1 MIAGAIGAVSI
12 AIAGY
17 TVRHTPESAD
27 ASLSF
32 TREGESG
39 AVVESMRP
47 LMGTQFAIKV
57 WAPPGREPAAAEAIR
72 AALDGVAELERR
84 ISSWLPDSD
93 TAKVGRAAGQ
103 SAVGVG
109 AELREL
115 LAVSARWA
123 RRTGG
128 AFDVTAGPLFELWD
142 AAREQELL
150 PSEHEIQQSLAR
162 VGYDRIELRDETVR
176 LPVAGMKLGFGSV
189 GKGFAADRVADQLR
203 AAGFA
208 NFIIDAGGDLV
219 LSGSRGDTPWNI
231 GIRHPRSVQLLAT
244 TRLTG
249 CAIATSG
256 DYEQYLVVDGVRYGH
271 IIDPR
276 TGWPAR
282 EVASVVVVAPRGADA
297 DALATGLFVLGPDK
311 GLALVEKISSVEAL
325 FVMDDGDV
333 RSSAGLLLQGKTLGW
348 VE

>member
-1 MIAGAIGAVSI
+1 MAGAIGAVSI

-17 TVRHTPESAD
+17 TARHSPESVD
-27 ASLSF
+27 ASLLS
-32 TREGESG
+32 TSAGGSG
-39 AVVESMRP
+39 GVVESMRP
-47 LMGTQFAIKV
+47 LMGTQFAVKI

-72 AALDGVAELERR
+72 AALDGVAELERH

-93 TAKVGRAAGQ
+93 TAKVGRAAGR
-103 SAVGVG
+103 SAVRVGV
-109 AELREL
+109 ELREL
-115 LAVSARWA
+115 LAVSTRWA

-142 AAREQELL
+142 AAREQGLL
-150 PSEHEIQQSLAR
+150 PSEDAVQEGLAR

-189 GKGFAADRVADQLR
+189 GKGFAADRVAAQLR

-219 LSGSRGDTPWNI
+219 LSGSRGGTPWHI
-231 GIRHPRSVQLLAT
+231 GVRHPRSVQLLAT
-244 TRLTG
+244 ARLTG

-256 DYEQYLVVDGVRYGH
+256 DYEQYLVADGVRYGH

-297 DALATGLFVLGPDK
+297 DALATGLFVLGPEE
-311 GLALVEKISSVEAL
+311 GLALVEKITSVEAL
-325 FVMDDGDV
+325 FVMNDGDLR
-333 RSSAGLLLQGKTLGW
+333 RSTGLSLQGEIL
-348 VE
+348 ERIE